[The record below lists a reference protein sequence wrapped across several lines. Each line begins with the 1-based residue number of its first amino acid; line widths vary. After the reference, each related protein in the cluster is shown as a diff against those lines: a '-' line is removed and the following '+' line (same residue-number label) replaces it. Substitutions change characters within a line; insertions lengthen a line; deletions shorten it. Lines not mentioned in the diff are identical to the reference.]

1 MPKIDQCAKC
11 GSNSVIQ
18 RAMVV
23 DKVGTSGAEQNSIVR
38 VDADPTA
45 MVFKKSARSVV
56 HAWICGECGY
66 VELYAHSPAE
76 LYQAFTA
83 AKSTLPDLS

>member
-1 MPKIDQCAKC
+1 MRRVDKCAKC
-11 GSNSVIQ
+11 GSSSVIQ

-23 DKVGTSGAEQNSIVR
+23 DFGQGGERDLKVR

-66 VELYAHSPAE
+66 IELYADSPTE